1 MTNQSKVPSGLEALQ
16 QGRYAEA
23 VDLLEMFCQLSKV
36 NQEYWEAQKSLVQ
49 AYQGNGQHQ
58 KAIAL
63 CQKLLAC
70 KNPEVQA
77 WARQTLPNLAPN
89 ALPQASTTP
98 TTEAQ
103 AEITTAGNAANVGIK
118 MKNLFELKSF
128 YQHNLLTELEKF
140 EAKRK
145 AVIKQI
151 AVVSIIILGIIFV
164 LTIYFIHFLNILPIN
179 SEIALLAERSR
190 KDNFFLFL
198 LFYTIRTSVFIKFS
212 ITFFF
217 LLSFIGC
224 MWFWVMFYSSST
236 EAYVSGFKSKVIQKI
251 IDFIDENNIL
261 KYTQHADTDAI
272 LAAFLH
278 SQIYQGIRASNKIS
292 QDDCVY
298 GKICE
303 IDIFFSEIRAEVE
316 IAHNRLMHSNFMQL
330 MSRHSE
336 LDNYIY
342 IFCLTFTIL
351 RGAPYIIRRIVKGQ
365 RINYQHFE
373 EEVLRNLVSRKT
385 VFKGLFFQ
393 ADFNKKFKGKTVVL
407 PAVLDYKIQVLNQ
420 NRGQVIKLEDPE
432 FSNLFVVYG
441 NDQVEA
447 RYILSTSLMEKLV
460 RFRKKARRNIY
471 VSFVESKIYIAV
483 EYAEDLFEPLLFKSM
498 LSFARIRE
506 YFEILQLMI
515 GVVEELNLNRRIWS
529 K

>member
-1 MTNQSKVPSGLEALQ
+1 MTNQSKVSSGLEALQ

-63 CQKLLAC
+63 CQKLQAS

-77 WARQTLPNLAPN
+77 WARQTLSSLAPN

-128 YQHNLLTELEKF
+128 YQHNLLTELEEF
-140 EAKRK
+140 EAKRE

-151 AVVSIIILGIIFV
+151 AVVSIIILSIISGG
-164 LTIYFIHFLNILPIN
+164 TIFFIHFLKILPIN

-190 KDNFFLFL
+190 QDNSFLFF

-212 ITFFF
+212 ITFFY

-236 EAYVSGFKSKVIQKI
+236 EAYASGFKSKLIQKI
-251 IDFIDENNIL
+251 INFIDEKNIL
-261 KYTQHADTDAI
+261 KYTRHANTDAI
-272 LAAFLH
+272 AAFLH
-278 SQIYQGIRASNKIS
+278 SQIYQGIIAPNKIS

-316 IAHNRLMHSNFMQL
+316 IAHTWLMHSNFMQL
-330 MSRHSE
+330 MRRHSG

-342 IFCLTFTIL
+342 IFRLIFTIL
-351 RGAPYIIRRIVKGQ
+351 RGAPYIIIRIVKGQ

-373 EEVLRNLVSRKT
+373 SEVLTNLVSRKT

-432 FSNLFVVYG
+432 FSNFFVVYG

-483 EYAEDLFEPLLFKSM
+483 EYAENLFEPLLFKSM
-498 LSFARIRE
+498 LSFAPIRE